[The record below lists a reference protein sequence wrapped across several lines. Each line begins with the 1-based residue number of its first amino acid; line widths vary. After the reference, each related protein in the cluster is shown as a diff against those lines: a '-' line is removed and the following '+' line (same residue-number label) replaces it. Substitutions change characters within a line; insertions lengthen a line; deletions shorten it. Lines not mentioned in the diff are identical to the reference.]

1 MFKKI
6 TYSINS
12 VGENT
17 AEFKTTALLHDHQLT
32 PQAISKN
39 IHATPHRGGSC
50 YTKPSPQ
57 KTR

>member
-6 TYSINS
+6 TYSNNS
-12 VGENT
+12 TSENT
-17 AEFKTTALLHDHQLT
+17 AEFKTTAQLNDHQLT

-39 IHATPHRGGSC
+39 MHATPHRGGSS
-50 YTKPSPQ
+50 YSKPSPQ